1 LISNHLQ
8 TLLILLGAGG
18 LALLLLLVLT
28 WVLARRS
35 AARAARA
42 DVTEVVAELTTRVDE
57 LASDLLRAL
66 ERAELEGY
74 RSRFLGELSASID
87 LDDVLARTLDAASH
101 VDGVDAA
108 MVTVQPAG
116 EEPIVAAV
124 GMPLDEARG
133 QAFSGP
139 PEGEAQS
146 VAITYRYEDGAG
158 EAKMRAA
165 LALPLQGETGRRGF
179 LAVYTRSQA
188 ELGSP
193 DLDELARR
201 AGHAIENALRFREAR
216 RLADLDALTGLHNRR
231 YFHETLAREVA
242 RAHRYGRRLALVIV
256 DLDDFKAVN
265 EQIGHLAGDGVLAEA
280 AERVRS
286 VVRTSDIACRVGGDE
301 FAVILPESGIGQADQ
316 LYRRIQAAVSVRPL
330 GRITRLDVS
339 AGVAELSE
347 GDDET
352 TLFERAD
359 EALYRAKDA
368 GKSRAFPALTV
379 QPADEPE
386 AGSNSG

>member
-1 LISNHLQ
+1 MISNHLQ

-158 EAKMRAA
+158 EGKMRAA

-188 ELGSP
+188 ELGNP